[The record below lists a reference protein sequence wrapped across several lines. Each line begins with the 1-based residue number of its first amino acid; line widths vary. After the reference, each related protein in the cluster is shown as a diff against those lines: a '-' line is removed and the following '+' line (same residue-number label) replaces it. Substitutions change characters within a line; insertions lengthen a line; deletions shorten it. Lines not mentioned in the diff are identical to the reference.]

1 MKVISVFTNNIY
13 LNIVYLEEHP
23 NNYLVINGKYFTYH
37 LLFTRG

>member
-1 MKVISVFTNNIY
+1 MKVILVFRNNIY
-13 LNIVYLEEHP
+13 PNIVYLKEHS